1 MKVVKNISGLGISI
15 LLLAGCSIPLGDGR
29 LGISTD
35 GINITTDDGEEVN
48 VQLDREGDQ
57 ITISGEDG
65 AFSIGGEVDIPNN
78 FPEDVPIPDD
88 AEVFTGSVIEK
99 DTNVAFTIN
108 ENAIEIDKLYSDFF
122 YSNNIEIVM
131 HTHVLNENSGRYTS
145 NFEGANQDGIIRV
158 SIEGGLNDNE
168 TLVFIGVQEMEDS
181 TVNLN

>member
-1 MKVVKNISGLGISI
+1 MKVVKNISGFGIFI
-15 LLLAGCSIPLGDGR
+15 LLLAGCSIPVGEGR

-35 GINITTDDGEEVN
+35 GINITTEDGEEVN

-65 AFSIGGEVDIPNN
+65 AFSIGGEVDIPDN
-78 FPEDVPIPDD
+78 FPTDVPIPED

-99 DTNVAFTIN
+99 DTNVAYTIN
-108 ENAIEIDKLYSDFF
+108 KNTIEIDRLYSDYF

-145 NFEGANQDGIIRV
+145 NFEGADQDKIIRV

-168 TLVFIGVQEMEDS
+168 TLVFIGVQEMDDS
-181 TVNLN
+181 NVKYN